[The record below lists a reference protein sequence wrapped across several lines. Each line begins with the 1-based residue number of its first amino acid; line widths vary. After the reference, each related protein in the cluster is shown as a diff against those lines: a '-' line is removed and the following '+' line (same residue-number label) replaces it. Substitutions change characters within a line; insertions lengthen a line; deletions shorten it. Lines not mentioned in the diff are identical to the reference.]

1 MPKRIFD
8 ISRLKPGQRTEDRDQ
23 VDGRSSKREGKL
35 IKQAITELSAMS
47 LDEMTE
53 ALRSLEGGVS
63 DGADK
68 KTFTLEEIYGTSG
81 LVGDIDYGFADDVE
95 DSSAPSESALL
106 NEILQEGI
114 DVGNDLDSNEGNG
127 SLEVDPDISY
137 SPVDSVEHHIAQM
150 TQDRLLEEN
159 LESLLA
165 SEDQENSA
173 AFNIAGSDDIAH
185 LTIADSSDFE
195 IKSHFDEDLNSDGV
209 EDPNSELEFDAG
221 AESVSQTVHSE
232 SLSPVSGVVKDEIVL
247 SLLQVGVVTMSQV
260 FDAIRNREEG
270 MDLWRV
276 LAKHPDTD
284 TTQIEASVAQHQG
297 YAFQPYLDHIP
308 SIQLIDDLL
317 KLLGYEDLSR
327 LVSAGLVPIGLD
339 QNALSGQL
347 TLVVLS
353 SDPLDSRVQTAL
365 LSCPSPIECRYSPS
379 QIIKPSLESVTQWL
393 LEKNIQS
400 GEKEFTAES
409 TSESAYGDSVAL
421 EINPSLL
428 VEPAPKPLSPAKLD
442 ELGQRIHKDRV
453 VRTLLSEGI
462 ASDQQAL
469 EGLKLFDS
477 EGGKIAL
484 WRIIADL
491 KGVDRESV
499 YQAAAR
505 VYAFKLEEVDE
516 NKPDHDFVRLT
527 METLADEHR
536 EELMEML
543 LVPFEHSIDF
553 ETGTGRIIFIT
564 PDPTRPEINKLVH
577 ELDLGRFELRYA
589 SESQILRLLDT
600 IFPRKNEYMER
611 VSEDTDAFDLG
622 MSYDTGEDS
631 LDEDALEAEISR
643 SKLINLFEAS
653 LVEAVRQGTSDIH
666 IFPNANRQIEIH
678 LRTDGRLKKWHV
690 EDKVHPEAFLAVIK
704 DNSSNVDRFERD
716 SAQDGFIQRQI
727 DGALIR
733 FRVSILPIAS
743 ANQELRAES
752 IVIRILDDRKV
763 LTDITKLGMLDV
775 AMERF
780 NKAIRQP
787 HGMIILTGPTGS
799 GKSTTLVAALYQV
812 VTPEVNVL
820 TVEDPVE
827 YIIKGVRQI
836 KLSHKLDLEGALR
849 AILRHDPDIVMVGEM
864 RDRHTAELAIKLANT
879 GHLTFSTLHTND
891 APAAVSRLYKMG
903 VEPFLIAY
911 AINLVVAQRLI
922 REVCSSCKSVDTD
935 PDLVLMRS
943 LGFTEKE
950 LEETTV
956 YKATRGSK
964 CPKCNGNGYKGRRA
978 VCETLYFTRE
988 IRNMIAESGDA
999 IDEDKIRIQAEKDGM
1014 LSLQDSARELVK
1026 MGVTTV
1032 DEMLRTTASE

>member
-8 ISRLKPGQRTEDRDQ
+8 ISRLKPGHRTEDRDP

-35 IKQAITELSAMS
+35 IKQAISELSAMS

-81 LVGDIDYGFADDVE
+81 LVGDVNSSFVDQLE
-95 DSSAPSESALL
+95 DSSAPSEASLL
-106 NEILQEGI
+106 NEMLEDGI
-114 DVGNDLDSNEGNG
+114 DVERDWDANLEIG
-127 SLEVDPDISY
+127 SLEVDQDINY
-137 SPVDSVEHHIAQM
+137 SPVDSVEHHIAQI

-159 LESLLA
+159 IESLLA
-165 SEDQENSA
+165 SEDQENGPSDKA
-173 AFNIAGSDDIAH
+173 AGSDNQAD
-185 LTIADSSDFE
+185 LTQGDSSDFE
-195 IKSHFDEDLNSDGV
+195 NVGHYV
-209 EDPNSELEFDAG
+209 EDQDSSAREDADSELEYDAG
-221 AESVSQTVHSE
+221 AESVSQTAYSE
-232 SLSPVSGVVKDEIVL
+232 SYSPVSGVVKDEIVL

-260 FDAIRNREEG
+260 FDAIRSREEG

-284 TTQIEASVAQHQG
+284 TIQIEASVAQHQG
-297 YAFQPYLDHIP
+297 YAFQPYLENTP
-308 SIQLIDDLL
+308 SIQLVDDLL
-317 KLLGYEDLSR
+317 KLIGHEDLGR

-339 QNALSGQL
+339 QNAFSGQL

-365 LSCPSPIECRYSPS
+365 LSCPSPIECRYSPG
-379 QIIKPSLESVTQWL
+379 QVIQESLQSVTLWL
-393 LEKNIQS
+393 QEKGAQS
-400 GEKEFTAES
+400 AEQDFAAAKS
-409 TSESAYGDSVAL
+409 TSETAFSV

-462 ASDQQAL
+462 VSDQQAV

-491 KGVDRESV
+491 KGVERESV

-600 IFPRKNEYMER
+600 IFPRKNEYMEK
-611 VSEDTDAFDLG
+611 VSEDKDAFDLG
-622 MSYDTGEDS
+622 MSYDTGEDG

-678 LRTDGRLKKWHV
+678 LRTDGKLKKWHV
-690 EDKVHPEAFLAVIK
+690 EDKVQPEAFLAVVK

-716 SAQDGFIQRQI
+716 AAQDGFIQRQI

-763 LTDITKLGMLDV
+763 LTDISKLGMLDV

-922 REVCSSCKSVDTD
+922 REVCSSCKSIDTD

-950 LEETTV
+950 LKETTV
-956 YKATRGSK
+956 YKATPGSK

>member
-1 MPKRIFD
+1 MSKRFFD
-8 ISRLKPGQRTEDRDQ
+8 ISRLKSGARSEDREPIS
-23 VDGRSSKREGKL
+23 GRTSKEDGKL
-35 IKQAITELSAMS
+35 VKQAFSELSAMS

-53 ALRSLEGGVS
+53 ALRSLDGGVS
-63 DGADK
+63 SGTEK
-68 KTFTLEEIYGTSG
+68 NTFTLEEIYSTGTSTHHE
-81 LVGDIDYGFADDVE
+81 DDSFATENIDDE
-95 DSSAPSESALL
+95 DSEDILL
-106 NEILQEGI
+106 NELAAENHSFDFEADVEEEEEEEVEEEQTSEI
-114 DVGNDLDSNEGNG
+114 D
-127 SLEVDPDISY
+127 
-137 SPVDSVEHHIAQM
+137 
-150 TQDRLLEEN
+150 LLEE
-159 LESLLA
+159 SLSALIQDKIVDEGLDSFLA
-165 SEDQENSA
+165 SSNS
-173 AFNIAGSDDIAH
+173 S
-185 LTIADSSDFE
+185 
-195 IKSHFDEDLNSDGV
+195 
-209 EDPNSELEFDAG
+209 
-221 AESVSQTVHSE
+221 
-232 SLSPVSGVVKDEIVL
+232 SPVSGVVKDEIVL

-260 FDAIRNREEG
+260 FDAIRNRQEG

-276 LAKHPDTD
+276 ISLHPDTD
-284 TTQIEASVAQHQG
+284 SVQIEASVAQHQG
-297 YAFQPYLDHIP
+297 YAFQPYLDQAP
-308 SIQLIDDLL
+308 TEQFVNDVL
-317 KLLGYEDLSR
+317 KLLSLEDLGR
-327 LVSAGLVPIGLD
+327 LVSVGLVPISLE
-339 QNALSGQL
+339 LGQSDSRY

-353 SDPLDSRVQTAL
+353 SDPLDSRVQSAL
-365 LSCPSPIECRYSPS
+365 LSCPTPIECRYCPRSVVEGPLEQVS
-379 QIIKPSLESVTQWL
+379 EWLGQKGMVISELESTLVDSIDFEIDEAEEVIVAE
-393 LEKNIQS
+393 LEP
-400 GEKEFTAES
+400 EA
-409 TSESAYGDSVAL
+409 
-421 EINPSLL
+421 PS
-428 VEPAPKPLSPAKLD
+428 KPLSPAVLD
-442 ELGQRIHKDRV
+442 ELGQRVNKDRV

-462 ASDQQAL
+462 VSDQQAAQ
-469 EGLKLFDS
+469 GLKLFDS

-491 KGVDRESV
+491 KGVERENV

-516 NKPDHDFVRLT
+516 FRPDHDFVRLT

-536 EELMEML
+536 EEMMEML

-564 PDPTRPEINKLVH
+564 PDPTRPEVNRLVH

-589 SESQILRLLDT
+589 SESQILKLLDT

-611 VSEDTDAFDLG
+611 ISEETEAFDLG
-622 MSYDTGEDS
+622 MSYDSGEET

-666 IFPNANRQIEIH
+666 IYPNANKQVEIH
-678 LRTDGRLKKWHV
+678 LRTDGRLKKWHT
-690 EDKVHPEAFLAVIK
+690 EDKVHPEAFIAVVK

-716 SAQDGFIQRQI
+716 AAQDGFIQRTI

-775 AMERF
+775 ALERF

-864 RDRHTAELAIKLANT
+864 RDKHTAELAIKLANT

-922 REVCSSCKSVDTD
+922 REVCSSCKVEDTD
-935 PDLVLMRS
+935 PDKTLMRS
-943 LGFTEKE
+943 LGFTEPE
-950 LEETTV
+950 IEETTI
-956 YKATRGSK
+956 YKANRGSK
-964 CPKCNGNGYKGRRA
+964 CTKCGGNGYKGRRA

-988 IRNMIAESGDA
+988 IRAMIAESGDA
-999 IDEDKIRIQAEKDGM
+999 IDEEAIRAQAVKDGM
-1014 LSLQDSARELVK
+1014 LGLQDSARELVK
-1026 MGVTTV
+1026 MGATTV
-1032 DEMLRTTASE
+1032 EEMLRTTASD